1 MSLSSGLR
9 FMVIG
14 CNVGPMPL
22 IVAGALI
29 LNFSTVWSVGHKLNS
44 KINKYSCKIQDGG
57 CFYANFVDQQK
68 VWVILPLN

>member
-14 CNVGPMPL
+14 CNVGLSLVPMPL

-29 LNFSTVWSVGHKLNS
+29 LNFSNVWSVGHK
-44 KINKYSCKIQDGG
+44 
-57 CFYANFVDQQK
+57 
-68 VWVILPLN
+68 